1 MATLRST
8 DVVSPRLH
16 TRFARAISSRFAKE
30 AVRARF
36 LQALPSRRIAA
47 QFLSGL
53 QQISTSSRPKSW
65 ESRRSQRVVSI
76 TRRCLSSTADSG
88 ILPPLF
94 APRYYFTQFYL
105 LEATI
110 YMSDYHI
117 ALPSKP
123 RIVTESERSGTYEI
137 DGLCPGYG
145 YTLGN
150 SLRRSVLSSLPGAA
164 VTHVKIPGV
173 AHEFSTIEGVKEDV
187 VTILLNIRR
196 IRFKL
201 LTDEPQTITLSIK
214 GPAAVTAADLKLP
227 GQVEVLN
234 PEQHIA
240 EVTGKTT
247 LEIELRAERG
257 LGYVPKETHQ
267 KERVDIGA
275 IALDAIF
282 SPIRRVNY
290 EVENM
295 RVGDRTDFNR
305 LRILVET
312 DGTIAP
318 REALEHSIETMIH
331 QLKSIVGFRE
341 EERESM
347 PAVNGDAGRSEKA
360 DRSMPMDSEML
371 KTRISELRMPQ
382 RVEMALDNASIRT
395 VGGLV
400 RKREDDLLAIEGLGQ
415 KGLQDIKRAL
425 SNMGL
430 TLRSDK

>member
-1 MATLRST
+1 
-8 DVVSPRLH
+8 
-16 TRFARAISSRFAKE
+16 
-30 AVRARF
+30 
-36 LQALPSRRIAA
+36 
-47 QFLSGL
+47 
-53 QQISTSSRPKSW
+53 
-65 ESRRSQRVVSI
+65 
-76 TRRCLSSTADSG
+76 
-88 ILPPLF
+88 
-94 APRYYFTQFYL
+94 
-105 LEATI
+105 
-110 YMSDYHI
+110 MSDYHI

-123 RIVTESERSGTYEI
+123 RVVSESERSGTYEI
-137 DGLCPGYG
+137 DGLYPGYG

-150 SLRRSVLSSLPGAA
+150 SLRRIIHSSLPGSA

-187 VTILLNIRR
+187 VTILLNVRK

-201 LTDEPQTITLSIK
+201 STDEPQTIQLSIK
-214 GPAAVTAADLKLP
+214 GPKTVTAADLQLP

-240 EVTGKTT
+240 DITGKVQF
-247 LEIELRAERG
+247 EMELRAERG
-257 LGYVPKETHQ
+257 LGYIPKEEHQ
-267 KERVDIGA
+267 KERVDIGT

-282 SPIRRVNY
+282 SPIRRANY

-305 LRILVET
+305 LRILIET
-312 DGTIAP
+312 DGTLAP
-318 REALEHSIETMIH
+318 REALESAITTMIH
-331 QLKSIVGFRE
+331 QLKAVVGFKEEEVQEMPQMPTDTRMGGRE
-341 EERESM
+341 EKSQ
-347 PAVNGDAGRSEKA
+347 
-360 DRSMPMDSEML
+360 PMDAEVL
-371 KTRISELRMPQ
+371 KTRITELGMPQ

-430 TLRSDK
+430 TLRTQ